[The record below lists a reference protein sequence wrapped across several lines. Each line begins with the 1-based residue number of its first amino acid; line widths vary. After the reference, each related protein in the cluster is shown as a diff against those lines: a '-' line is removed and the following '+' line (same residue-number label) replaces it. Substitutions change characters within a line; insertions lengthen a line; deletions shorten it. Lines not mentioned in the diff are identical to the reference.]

1 MNTKLTSKDILK
13 MSYVQFIAFL
23 KETNRCPGGKKSIRL
38 ILQNTFANS
47 NSRILEIG
55 SNTGF
60 TSLEIAR
67 ITARE
72 VIGIEPIQEAVDES
86 NNLLMSD
93 TQEIQQKVRFLKASA
108 YDIPFTKEA
117 FDIVIAGGATS
128 FMENKNKAIN
138 EYYRVLKPWG
148 FLSISNLYYRQNPP
162 KDIVSQVSEII
173 ATSIKP
179 WGINE
184 WRDLFLS
191 QNLFE
196 LYHIDTHNL
205 IPVNYEEILNYVEI
219 FINKPH
225 IQNLSTDTK
234 ETIRK
239 RWIQTIT
246 VFNEN
251 IKYLGF
257 FIAIFRKRYLSEE
270 PELFRCT

>member
-117 FDIVIAGGATS
+117 FDIFPAVSLAVAVKLCVPSFNGVPAGTINDQLPFKSTAAVPNTTVPSITVIVVKGFAVPVMVGVAVVAIPAVVMTGAAGAVVMT
-128 FMENKNKAIN
+128 
-138 EYYRVLKPWG
+138 
-148 FLSISNLYYRQNPP
+148 
-162 KDIVSQVSEII
+162 
-173 ATSIKP
+173 
-179 WGINE
+179 
-184 WRDLFLS
+184 
-191 QNLFE
+191 
-196 LYHIDTHNL
+196 
-205 IPVNYEEILNYVEI
+205 EI
-219 FINKPH
+219 FNGSESADALPAV
-225 IQNLSTDTK
+225 STD
-234 ETIRK
+234 
-239 RWIQTIT
+239 
-246 VFNEN
+246 
-251 IKYLGF
+251 
-257 FIAIFRKRYLSEE
+257 IAVR
-270 PELFRCT
+270 T